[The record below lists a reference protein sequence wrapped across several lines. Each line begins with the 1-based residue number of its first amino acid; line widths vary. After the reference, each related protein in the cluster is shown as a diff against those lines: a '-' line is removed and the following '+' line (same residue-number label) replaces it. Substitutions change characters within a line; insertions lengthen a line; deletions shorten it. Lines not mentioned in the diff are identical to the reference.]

1 MLTSLALIGMQDV
14 TANAFC
20 DFIISGRPY
29 LCFAYSLGR
38 IFQNRSEPH
47 QLARIQFHLLP
58 PAPDQPA
65 LEVTLALPYSWWRY
79 RDEAMIS
86 PKIGAWSDLP
96 IEPICVW
103 MAVTSTTVIVYELI
117 KIWKALGIRALSAF
131 FGNARRQTW

>member
-47 QLARIQFHLLP
+47 QLARIQFHFLP
-58 PAPDQPA
+58 PAPDQSA

-79 RDEAMIS
+79 RDEAMIGL
-86 PKIGAWSDLP
+86 KIGAWSDLP

-103 MAVTSTTVIVYELI
+103 MAVTSTTVIVYALI
-117 KIWKALGIRALSAF
+117 KIWKALGIRALWAF
-131 FGNARRQTW
+131 LGNARRQTW

>member
-58 PAPDQPA
+58 PAPDQAA

-79 RDEAMIS
+79 RDEVMIG